1 MLKDKVAVVTGA
13 AQGIGKTISLTL
25 ASYGAKIALCD
36 VNLEKLNEVAKE
48 IAEGHVEAES
58 LAEKSKGVKAVPYKL
73 DVSNSKEVEE
83 TINKILDNFNKID
96 ILVNNAGITRD
107 GFLVRMSE
115 ADWDMVININLKGA
129 FLCTKAVAKHMMK
142 QRSGKIVNIASI
154 IGIIGNAGQSNYSA
168 SKAGIIGL
176 TKSTAKELAGRNINV
191 NAVAPGFISTAMT
204 DCLPEEVKNKML
216 EMIPLKRFGTPQDV
230 ANVVFFLVSESSNYL
245 TGHVIEVDGGMVM

>member
-1 MLKDKVAVVTGA
+1 MLKDKVVVVTGA

-25 ASYGAKIALCD
+25 ASYGAKVALCD

-48 IAEGHVEAES
+48 IE
-58 LAEKSKGVKAVPYKL
+58 SKGVKAVPYKL

-204 DCLPEEVKNKML
+204 DCLPKEVKDKML
-216 EMIPLKRFGTPQDV
+216 EMIPLKRFGTSQDV
-230 ANVVFFLVSESSNYL
+230 ANVVFFLVTESSNYL
-245 TGHVIEVDGGMVM
+245 TGHVIEVDGGMIM